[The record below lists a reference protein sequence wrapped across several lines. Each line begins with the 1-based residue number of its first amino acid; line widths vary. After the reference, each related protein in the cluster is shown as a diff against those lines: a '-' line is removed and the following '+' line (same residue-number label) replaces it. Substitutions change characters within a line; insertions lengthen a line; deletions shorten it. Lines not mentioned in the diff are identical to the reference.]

1 MKRELMIALYSIKPI
16 YSEQIINGN
25 KKYELRKRMPARH
38 LDYILIYSSS
48 PTSKVVGYA
57 VVKKIHKKQV
67 ANLWMLV
74 SEHAGITKKDYMAYF
89 KNSSDAY
96 ALELGEV
103 KRFVKPFSI
112 CEINPNCVPPQ
123 SFSYVDNNH
132 FTRLRKRKTEL
143 V

>member
-25 KKYELRKRMPARH
+25 KKYELRKRMPARN

-57 VVKKIHKKQV
+57 TVKKIHKKQV

-74 SEHAGITKKDYMAYF
+74 SDHAGITKNDYMAYF
-89 KNSSDAY
+89 KDSSDAY

-103 KRFVKPFSI
+103 NRFVKPFNI
-112 CEINPNCVPPQ
+112 NEIDPACVPPQ
-123 SFSYVDNNH
+123 SFSYVDKNK
-132 FTRLRKRKTEL
+132 FSRLKRRKTEI